1 MSELLFK
8 DIDRRATAWRVIHF
22 LNDQLDHYLALSGK
36 HRADLKS
43 PVLDS
48 QPKGTPS
55 GNASED
61 RMINIWLAGQVVDCV
76 ALAMQHSRKQCQDVL
91 LGQYTVDKMSNNE
104 LAEALHLSTT
114 TFTERKQ
121 EALNEFADR
130 LEYWVTKRGLTG
142 EVPDL
147 HVYR

>member
-55 GNASED
+55 GNANED

-91 LGQYTVDKMSNNE
+91 LGQYTVDEMSNNE

-130 LEYWVTKRGLTG
+130 LEYWITKRGLTG

>member
-8 DIDRRATAWRVIHF
+8 DIDRRATARHVVHF

-43 PVLDS
+43 PILDS

-55 GNASED
+55 DNANED

-91 LGQYTVDKMSNNE
+91 LGEYTVDEMSNNE

-130 LEYWVTKRGLTG
+130 FEYWIAKRGLTG

-147 HVYR
+147 HVYQ